1 MNDASVRALRPLW
14 MLATGV
20 VAGTIWA
27 RSVTQPGSGSLHG
40 VLILLGI
47 AAAVAGTAG
56 RRRCPWLIWLL
67 AGLALAGGR
76 GLQAA
81 GDRLALEERVAT
93 VSNLALRI
101 EATVKDGWSQARWGW
116 QAQVVVEKAVH
127 RQSPVNLPGTCRLEV
142 RGAAEPWSLPDPG
155 TRIAVLATVR
165 GEPHRP
171 LLVASSAR
179 LLTEVAA
186 PTGLPRLRDW
196 LAQSLLKAAGT
207 DLQRVRAA
215 ELAAVLTVGRR
226 DLLPA
231 ERRQGWRRSGMAH
244 LLAVSGLHVGLLAAA
259 VWLLA
264 TLVLGLG
271 PTASRWL
278 VLLVLPAYALLA
290 GAAPSAVR
298 AALMGMTYLG
308 ARLLGRALLPMA
320 AVLLAAAAML
330 LYDPTLVA
338 DVGFQL
344 TVVITA
350 ALVRWAPVMSE
361 WLPGS
366 RWLSATLAVPLIAQ
380 ATAAPIV
387 GWHFRTAIPGA
398 VIANLAV
405 PLLMAPALLVSLA
418 AVMVAPLWL
427 TGAAWLLDLLSLLER
442 CLWWCGAPGRAAELV
457 VPATPL
463 LLVVTLVVSGWLA
476 LQAGSKAR
484 YGAAAWIMLII
495 AGGAWHL
502 LRPGPAAGQVIL
514 MPVSDGAAALLPTS
528 SGTVLF
534 DGGRYRYEA
543 AELLADAGVGR
554 LEMVLASHADEDHI
568 GGLERVILTRQVEQL
583 VLPAWMLG
591 DPTAVPLLRAA
602 RRRHTR
608 VIPVVRGSAIRSGDS
623 RFEVLWP
630 PLVDPPAD
638 ENDRSL
644 VVRLRLPQGVVVLTS
659 DVSRQI
665 EARLAGSLSLR
676 CDVLVAPHHGSK
688 SSTSPALLDAAGPA
702 VVLIPA
708 GKSNTHGHPHPLVLN
723 RIAARRVPIRF
734 PARDGWCGARPDK
747 AIWRA
752 FP

>member
-1 MNDASVRALRPLW
+1 
-14 MLATGV
+14 
-20 VAGTIWA
+20 
-27 RSVTQPGSGSLHG
+27 
-40 VLILLGI
+40 
-47 AAAVAGTAG
+47 
-56 RRRCPWLIWLL
+56 LL

-76 GLQAA
+76 GLQVAE
-81 GDRLALEERVAT
+81 DRLALEKRVGT

-101 EATVKDGWSQARWGW
+101 EATVKDGWFRSRWGW
-116 QAQVVVEKAVH
+116 QTRAVIDRAEH
-127 RQSPVNLPGTCRLEV
+127 RQTLVTLPRTCRLEV
-142 RGAAEPWSLPDPG
+142 RGAVEPWSLPDPG
-155 TRIAVLATVR
+155 TRFTVLATVR
-165 GEPHRP
+165 GQPERP

-179 LLTEVAA
+179 LLVEVAA

-207 DLQRVRAA
+207 DLQRIRAA
-215 ELAAVLTVGRR
+215 ELAAVLAVGRR
-226 DLLPA
+226 NLLPA

-264 TLVLGLG
+264 TFILGLG

-278 VLLVLPAYALLA
+278 VLLALPAYALLA

-320 AVLLAAAAML
+320 AVMLAAVAML
-330 LYDPTLVA
+330 LHDPTLVA

-350 ALVRWAPVMSE
+350 ALIRWAPVMSE
-361 WLPGS
+361 WLPGP
-366 RWLSATLAVPLIAQ
+366 RWFSAALAVPLIAQ

-387 GWHFRTAIPGA
+387 GWHFRSAVPGA
-398 VIANLAV
+398 VLANLAV
-405 PLLMAPALLVSLA
+405 PPLMAPALLVALA
-418 AVMVAPLWL
+418 AVVVAPLWL
-427 TGAAWLLDLLSLLER
+427 TGAAWLLDLLAMLER
-442 CLWWCGAPGRAAELV
+442 CLWWCGAPGRAVELV

-463 LLVVTLVVSGWLA
+463 LLTVVLVVAGWLA
-476 LQAGSKAR
+476 LRAGTRAR
-484 YGAAAWIMLII
+484 YGAAAWIILII
-495 AGGAWHL
+495 AAGAWHV
-502 LRPGPAAGQVIL
+502 LRPGPAAGQAIL
-514 MPVSDGAAALLPTS
+514 MPVSDGAAALIPTAT
-528 SGTVLF
+528 GPILF
-534 DGGRYRYEA
+534 DAGRYRNEA

-554 LEMVLASHADEDHI
+554 LEMVLASHTDEDHI

-583 VLPAWMLG
+583 VLPAWMLR
-591 DPTAVPLLRAA
+591 DPATVPLLRAA
-602 RRRHTR
+602 RRRHAMVT
-608 VIPVVRGSAIRSGDS
+608 PVVRGSVIRSGDA

-644 VVRLRLPQGVVVLTS
+644 VVRLRLPQGVVVLTA

-665 EARLAGSLSLR
+665 EARLAGCSLR

-688 SSTSPALLDAAGPA
+688 SSTSTRLLDAASPS

-708 GKSNTHGHPHPLVLN
+708 GQGNTHGHPHPQVID
-723 RIAARRVPIRF
+723 RIAARRLPFRF
-734 PARDGWCGARPDK
+734 PARDGWCGAR
-747 AIWRA
+747 AEQATWRA